1 MQKRNDGMKK
11 VVIVIILLIFGLGG
25 YLGWDW
31 YDKTKRQRLEPSVM
45 LYYWTDSKGGKHI
58 SDVPPPKGARNVR
71 TEKGWRHIRTPL
83 IVSIKNK
90 AAGIYKRAKRSLF
103 KSREKPKNK

>member
-1 MQKRNDGMKK
+1 MQKRTDGMKK
-11 VVIVIILLIFGLGG
+11 VVIVIIVLIFGLGG

-31 YDKTKRQRLEPSVM
+31 YDKTKRQRLEPSVT
-45 LYYWTDSKGGKHI
+45 LYYWTDAKGGKHI
-58 SDVPPPKGARNVR
+58 SDVPPPKGSRNVR

-90 AAGIYKRAKRSLF
+90 AANIYRKAKKRLF
-103 KSREKPKNK
+103 KSRKKPEDK